1 MKKTLKKRTFI
12 SAIAM
17 LVVSAIVLTS
27 STFAWF
33 SMAKRVEVETMEL
46 NITSPDG
53 VQLSANANAFTTM
66 LTLAD
71 IKGESTARWAAYEGN
86 ENNFPE
92 LLSPSSSA
100 LFVDN
105 SLPVFY
111 SGSINDAGRIN
122 ATKVDSDVGSGYV
135 VFDLFV
141 KVGQDQKVYW
151 NESTIT
157 CEDNADVVSA
167 MRMAVIN
174 CGTVA
179 AKSEA
184 AAILG
189 VVPQNALQNRVVMYE
204 PESTNHTEASGYA
217 DGATVPDVYIDAPFA
232 NRTPTGNGSNIMQ
245 EAQYSSTAVGIR
257 ALDSN
262 KAENAYFNAVSGINR
277 IRVYLWMEGNDV
289 DCENSVAGASIDFN
303 LVFTI
308 V

>member
-17 LVVSAIVLTS
+17 LIVSAIVLTS

-53 VQLSANANAFTTM
+53 VQISANADAFTTV

-92 LLSPSSSA
+92 LLVPSSST
-100 LFVDN
+100 LFVDK

-111 SGSINDAGRIN
+111 SGSIDDAGRIS
-122 ATKVDSDVGSGYV
+122 ATKVASDVGSGYV
-135 VFDLFV
+135 AFDLFV
-141 KVGQDQKVYW
+141 KVGADQKVFW
-151 NESTIT
+151 SESSIT
-157 CEDNADVVSA
+157 CEDNPEVVSA
-167 MRMAVIN
+167 MRMAVVN

-184 AAILG
+184 AAILAT
-189 VVPQNALQNRVVMYE
+189 VPQNALQNRVAMYA
-204 PESTNHTEASGYA
+204 PQADVHTDASGYE
-217 DGATVPDVYIDAPFA
+217 DGATVPNVYIDAPFA
-232 NRTPTGNGSNIMQ
+232 NRVPTGNGNNIMQ
-245 EAQYSSTAVGIR
+245 EGQYSSDPVGTKV
-257 ALDSN
+257 LDGN
-262 KAENAYFNAVSGINR
+262 MATEAYFNALTGVNR

-289 DCENSVAGASIDFN
+289 DCENSVAGASIGFN

>member
-1 MKKTLKKRTFI
+1 MKNTLKKRTFI

-71 IKGESTARWAAYEGN
+71 IKGESTARWVAYEGN
-86 ENNFPE
+86 QNNFPE
-92 LLSPSSSA
+92 LLSPSSST

-111 SGSINDAGRIN
+111 SGSINDTGRIN
-122 ATKVDSDVGSGYV
+122 ATKVDSDVSSGYV

-167 MRMAVIN
+167 MRMAVVN
-174 CGTVA
+174 CGTVP
-179 AKSEA
+179 AKAEA

-232 NRTPTGNGSNIMQ
+232 NRVPTGNGANIMQ
-245 EAQYSSTAVGIR
+245 EAQYSSDAVGTR

-262 KAENAYFNAVSGINR
+262 KADNAYFNAVAGINR

>member
-17 LVVSAIVLTS
+17 LIVSAIVLTS

-53 VQLSANANAFTTM
+53 VQISANADAFTTV

-86 ENNFPE
+86 QNNFPE
-92 LLSPSSSA
+92 LLVPSSST
-100 LFVDN
+100 LFVDK

-111 SGSINDAGRIN
+111 SGSINDSGRIS
-122 ATKVDSDVGSGYV
+122 ASQVMSDVGSGYV
-135 VFDLFV
+135 AFDLFV
-141 KVGQDQKVYW
+141 KVGADQKVFW
-151 NESTIT
+151 SESSIT
-157 CEDNADVVSA
+157 CEDNPEVVSA
-167 MRMAVIN
+167 MRMAVVN

-184 AAILG
+184 AAILAT
-189 VVPQNALQNRVVMYE
+189 VPQNALQNRVAMYA
-204 PESTNHTEASGYA
+204 PNADIHTDASGYE
-217 DGATVPDVYIDAPFA
+217 DGATVPNVYIDAPFA
-232 NRTPTGNGSNIMQ
+232 NRTPTGNGNNIMQ
-245 EAQYSSTAVGIR
+245 EGQYSSDPVGTKV
-257 ALDSN
+257 LDGN
-262 KAENAYFNAVSGINR
+262 MATEAYFNALTGVNR

-289 DCENSVAGASIDFN
+289 DCENSVAGASIGFN

>member
-17 LVVSAIVLTS
+17 LIVSAIVLTS

-53 VQLSANANAFTTM
+53 VQISANADAFTTV

-92 LLSPSSSA
+92 LLVPSSST
-100 LFVDN
+100 LFVDK

-111 SGSINDAGRIN
+111 SGSIDDAGRIS
-122 ATKVDSDVGSGYV
+122 ATQVMSDVGSGYV
-135 VFDLFV
+135 AFDLFV
-141 KVGQDQKVYW
+141 KVGADQKVFW
-151 NESTIT
+151 SESSIT
-157 CEDNADVVSA
+157 CEDNPEVVSA

-184 AAILG
+184 AAILAT
-189 VVPQNALQNRVVMYE
+189 VPQNALQNRVAMYA
-204 PESTNHTEASGYA
+204 PNADIHTDASGYE
-217 DGATVPDVYIDAPFA
+217 DGATVPNVYIDAPFA
-232 NRTPTGNGSNIMQ
+232 NRTPTGNGNNIMQ
-245 EAQYSSTAVGIR
+245 EGQYSSDPVGTKV
-257 ALDSN
+257 LDGN
-262 KAENAYFNAVSGINR
+262 MATEAYFNALTGINR
-277 IRVYLWMEGNDV
+277 VRVYLWMEGNDV
-289 DCENSVAGASIDFN
+289 DCENSVAGASIGFN